1 MMTARRIVI
10 AGGGIAAMETV
21 LALRAAPRG
30 ADLDVTVI
38 APGEQLVYRPLSVL
52 EPFGIAPVRRYA
64 LAGICAD
71 HRVRQVTDLLSA
83 VDADAREVRTGSGER
98 IPYDALVIATGARQR
113 AVLDHARTYFA
124 DQDVSSVQGVL
135 RDLDAGAAH
144 SVAFVVPPGAGWSLP
159 MYELALLTAR
169 HVAEAG
175 LRGVSLT
182 IVTPEDTP
190 LAIFQGAG
198 SDAVARL
205 LDRAGIRVLTSA
217 YAEAY
222 EGRQLSL
229 VPAGTLEIDRA
240 IALPALEGPA
250 IDGLPADP
258 DGFVR
263 ADEYH
268 RVPGLD
274 GVYAIGDATTFP
286 VKHGGIATQHADL
299 VASLIVRT
307 AGPRPET
314 RPWLRAILLTGEQPL
329 YLQATITGG
338 RSIASS
344 ASTHCPWWPPHKIAA
359 RYLAPYL
366 ADRAPV
372 APVASPPPGAPAS

>member
-1 MMTARRIVI
+1 MVRRILI
-10 AGGGIAAMETV
+10 AGGGVAALETV
-21 LALRAAPRG
+21 LALRAVPRG
-30 ADLDVTVI
+30 ADLDITVI
-38 APGEQLVYRPLSVL
+38 APGEELVYRPLSVL

-71 HRVRQVTDLLSA
+71 HRVRRVADLLEA
-83 VDADAREVRTGSGER
+83 VDAEAREVRTGGGER
-98 IPYDALVIATGARQR
+98 FPYDALVVATGARQR
-113 AVLDHARTYFA
+113 AVLAHAHTYFA
-124 DQDVSSVQGVL
+124 DQDAGSVQGVL
-135 RDLDAGAAH
+135 RALGDGSAR

-175 LRGVSLT
+175 AGGVALT
-182 IVTPEDTP
+182 IVTPEDAP

-198 SDAVARL
+198 SDAVAQL

-217 YAEAY
+217 YAERY
-222 EGRQLSL
+222 EDGRLSIVPEGR
-229 VPAGTLEIDRA
+229 TLQADRA
-240 IALPALEGPA
+240 IALPALAGPA

-258 DGFVR
+258 EGFVR
-263 ADEYH
+263 ADEHH

-314 RPWLRAILLTGEQPL
+314 RPRLRAILLTGEQPL

-338 RSIASS
+338 RSVASS

-372 APVASPPPGAPAS
+372 AAVASAPPAAPGP